1 MKVFCKLP
9 ELLRSRIH
17 PQSAI
22 IGVLLC
28 LVIPGIIAHAQQKPE
43 TFSQLAARAKQASE
57 QNRLDDARR
66 LYTRALAIR
75 PRWKDGLWALGTLEY
90 DQDNYAMAALHLEK
104 LVAVDPANGTA
115 HVMLGLC
122 QFELGKDG
130 PALKNLLAGERLGIV
145 KNEQLRKVALYH
157 LGVLQ
162 LRARKF
168 GAAKETLM
176 QVAKDG
182 IKTRELIT
190 ALGQAA
196 LLIQPQGA
204 PPEGSESASVIERAG
219 EAEALLATKQFDQV
233 KQTYAQ
239 LLSESSN
246 YPNLH
251 FAYGRLLLEM
261 HEADEAVEEFRRELQ
276 RDPKNVNSMLEIAA
290 VRYQVDSQEGLK
302 YAEEAVKLSPRIP
315 YGHYLL
321 GLLRLD
327 TGNAPGAI
335 PELQI
340 AQRAFPKEPRI
351 YFSLGNAYARAGR
364 KTEAARARAEF
375 ARLNK
380 EATKEVGSTV
390 YGERPAG
397 LASGQMRSEDRGSP
411 PQ

>member
-1 MKVFCKLP
+1 
-9 ELLRSRIH
+9 
-17 PQSAI
+17 
-22 IGVLLC
+22 
-28 LVIPGIIAHAQQKPE
+28 
-43 TFSQLAARAKQASE
+43 
-57 QNRLDDARR
+57 
-66 LYTRALAIR
+66 
-75 PRWKDGLWALGTLEY
+75 
-90 DQDNYAMAALHLEK
+90 
-104 LVAVDPANGTA
+104 
-115 HVMLGLC
+115 
-122 QFELGKDG
+122 
-130 PALKNLLAGERLGIV
+130 
-145 KNEQLRKVALYH
+145 
-157 LGVLQ
+157 
-162 LRARKF
+162 
-168 GAAKETLM
+168 M